1 MSLVTGDQLI
11 LEEAFDDTNE
21 PTDSEVVEY
30 AAVIGIDPT
39 RDSDIMWIARE
50 GIRAALPP
58 EWKPCQDT
66 PTGSLYRVVV
76 VVVVIVVVVVR
87 EYLLLQL
94 HYRGLQLGPPL

>member
-11 LEEAFDDTNE
+11 LEEAFDDTDE
-21 PTDSEVVEY
+21 PTETEVVEY
-30 AAVIGIDPT
+30 APVIGIDPT

-50 GIRAALPP
+50 GIRAHLPP
-58 EWKPCQDT
+58 EWKPCEDT

-76 VVVVIVVVVVR
+76 VVIVIVIR

>member
-1 MSLVTGDQLI
+1 MPLVIGDQLI
-11 LEEAFDDTNE
+11 LEEAFDDAYE
-21 PTDSEVVEY
+21 PTDTEVVEY

-39 RDSDIMWIARE
+39 QDSDIMWIARE

-66 PTGSLYRVVV
+66 TGSLYRVVV
-76 VVVVIVVVVVR
+76 VVVVVIIVVIR
-87 EYLLLQL
+87 GYLLLQL